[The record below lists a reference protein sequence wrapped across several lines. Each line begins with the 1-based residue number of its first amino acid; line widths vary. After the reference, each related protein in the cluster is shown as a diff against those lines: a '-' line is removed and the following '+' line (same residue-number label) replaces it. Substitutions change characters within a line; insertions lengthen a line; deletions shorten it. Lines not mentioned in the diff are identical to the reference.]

1 MLEQVFLVAD
11 WPDALHGANPPLV
24 ASYDTRTRRGNG
36 DPILGPGHRAHY
48 HTLSIFAKSNAPKL
62 TDLHYNLK

>member
-1 MLEQVFLVAD
+1 VLEQVFLVAN
-11 WPDALHGANPPLV
+11 WLDALHGANPPLV
-24 ASYDTRTRRGNG
+24 ASYDTRTHGGNG

-48 HTLSIFAKSNAPKL
+48 QKLSIFAKLNPPKL

>member
-1 MLEQVFLVAD
+1 MLEQLFLVAESAD

-24 ASYDTRTRRGNG
+24 ASYDTRTRGGNG

-48 HTLSIFAKSNAPKL
+48 QFVGVDISSN
-62 TDLHYNLK
+62 